1 MALSIDERRA
11 KVEQYLD
18 LIGTGTA
25 AQIMEMYGPDPV
37 LEDPV
42 GSEPKRGREEIGAFY
57 ASFETLETSA
67 ELREFHAAGD
77 AAAFAFDVLT
87 KFGEATTRISVIEV
101 MHFDDGGLISHMKA
115 YWSPE
120 ADMTTE

>member
-11 KVEQYLD
+11 KVEQYMD
-18 LIGTGTA
+18 LIGNGTA

-42 GSEPKRGREEIGAFY
+42 GTEPKRGREEVGAFY
-57 ASFETLETSA
+57 ATFEAMETAA

-77 AAAFAFDVLT
+77 SAAFAFDVIT
-87 KFGEATTRISVIEV
+87 KVGESNARISVIEV
-101 MHFDDGGLISHMKA
+101 MHFNDDGLIRHMQA

-120 ADMTTE
+120 VDMTLE

>member
-11 KVEQYLD
+11 KVEQYLH
-18 LIGTGTA
+18 LVGNGTA

-42 GSEPKRGREEIGAFY
+42 GSEPKRGREEIQAFY
-57 ASFETLETSA
+57 ASFESLETSA
-67 ELREFHAAGD
+67 KLREFHAAGD
-77 AAAFAFDVLT
+77 AAAFAFDVVTNL
-87 KFGEATTRISVIEV
+87 GDSSTRISVIEV
-101 MHFDDGGLISHMKA
+101 MNFDDDGLIRHMQA

-120 ADMTTE
+120 VDMTME